1 MSGTTIDDVVKRL
14 STADTDIRLKLEAAT
29 TLRDSLDHYTSGPI
43 YSPFLK
49 RLMPIFINILRGP
62 SIFQSNSP
70 EQKLRHCILEVLH
83 RLPTASSPTEPFEA
97 FAEEIVDLLMQLV
110 RTDNEENATLCVK
123 IASDV
128 MRHQHKVL
136 QAKVQPFLSL
146 IQEIFEQMERIVR
159 EQLDSNSTSTA
170 SIQPGASSTPGGT
183 QANFQSPR
191 PSSPVASVPDL
202 GVDSQQQNRPLL
214 KGMQSFKVL
223 SECPIIVV
231 SVFQIYRGSVSQ
243 NVKAF
248 VPLIKRVLLVEARAQ
263 KQAHAEAA
271 AKGQVHTGVS
281 QGIKPEQRAAY
292 GDFITAQIKT
302 MSFLAYLLRQ
312 YSSQLN
318 DFLPTLPDVVVRLL
332 KDCPR
337 EKSAARKEM
346 LIAIRHIIN
355 YNYRKP
361 FLPKIDE
368 LLDDRTLTGDG
379 LTVYETMRPLAY
391 SMLADLI
398 HHVRDSLSPEQ
409 IRKTVEVYTRNLQDE
424 FPGTSFQTMSVK
436 LLLNMAECIAKIPN
450 KVDARHYLM
459 MIVNAIAD
467 KFAALNRQYPNA
479 VKLSKL
485 YRQQAKDESPEIYLA
500 EQEPQP
506 DWDETDIFCAVPIR
520 INNPRDRGA
529 DPVIDNKFLF
539 RTLMNGLKNTFFQL
553 RACNVSLPVD
563 PENAP
568 SNWHEV
574 SWGYTAEEVQI
585 IIKLLR
591 EGSYCFRYYD
601 IEKPMTESQ
610 YTSPVEYMA
619 NFYMVSNSKD
629 ELELLT
635 WFGTVLSYIDPATF
649 HEVFRQEIP
658 RLYDMIYEHTGL
670 LHIVQFFLA
679 NDATS
684 PTFCGML
691 LEFLMERIGDVGS
704 ADIKKSSILLRLFKL
719 AFMSVTLFLLENEQ
733 VLLPHVANIITKS
746 IELSTK
752 AEEPVN
758 YFLLLRS
765 LFRSIGGGKF
775 EQLYKQILPLLEML
789 LDVLNNLLMAAR
801 KPSER
806 DLYVELCLTVPARLS
821 PLLPHL
827 SFLMRP
833 LVVALRAGTDL
844 VGQGLR
850 TLELCVD
857 NLTTDYLDSIM
868 APVIDE
874 LMTALF
880 NHLRPHPYSHFH
892 AHTTMRILGK
902 LGGRNRKFMTGAV
915 PLAYRAY
922 ADDPSSFDIRLIGSK
937 KDRAFPVDL
946 GIDCAIQ
953 KLMEG
958 PRIGKNSQNLRA
970 SDDYYKQQALH
981 FIMAQ
986 LKLRIGY
993 DQLPED
999 LPRIL
1004 RLQAQ
1009 DLLARKIDINFSP
1022 FEVTNREKSIP
1033 KKDEQDKMTRQLLK
1047 AVMFAQSLSG
1057 LKDEA
1062 NAFLMDICRHFAII
1076 EVGRSLVD
1084 LKRNFSPFDPKAG
1097 EGPLCIDTRVLS
1109 DAIVESLASDH
1120 PDVRDAAKRAI
1131 QKLYKSTAI
1140 IFGSESHVGR
1150 LPLFS
1155 HLSST
1160 FCHSCYEEE
1169 WFTKTGGSLGINF
1182 LLTELDLGDAW
1193 VASKQMEF
1201 IRALMYVIKDM
1212 PQDLPEKTRCLA
1224 QISLEVLLRRIT
1236 KNIKKEDALPVQFQA
1251 GQQQQQQQLQQQQQQ
1266 QPVRQSRLAQICMQ
1280 LNNELLHMNKFVRQ
1294 TARES
1299 LELIAA
1305 AAGCKVWELLEPYR
1319 ERFLQPIYSK
1329 PLRALPF
1336 SIQIGYIN
1344 AMTYHMTLKS
1354 DWVKFDDNLNRL
1366 LMESLAL
1373 ADANDESLANKP
1385 AEYRTHGQIVNLRVS
1400 CIKLLSTAMT
1410 FDEFANGPTKDKILA
1425 VFFKCLY
1432 LESKPTIAAANDA
1445 LRSVLTVDR
1454 RLPKPLLQG
1463 GLRPVLQSLSDP
1475 KRLSVHGLDNLSRLL
1490 KLLTSYFKVEIGARL
1505 LDQIDSIVEPNAW
1518 QQISFTFLEQN
1529 PQIKVITA
1537 ILNIFHLLP
1546 APAEAFKERLIDCFL
1561 GLEERLRRTMQSP
1574 FRQPM
1579 YLYMNRYPK
1588 EIWTHL
1594 LGRLDEFKYGRL
1606 LAQILRHPESG
1617 PLREAAVEGL
1627 DGLIAK
1633 CTEIAGQSINDKKF
1647 IAAINGIHVL
1657 DSLSQFSNTSS
1668 WMDKKEHL
1676 IWLKNAGKEL
1686 ESHLRNHTLSPH
1698 IRIPAHQAV
1707 DQSMEIL
1714 VKSLERN
1721 PKDLDGLFNLI
1732 EAVTSN
1738 DLRTNPALFA
1748 FIYDKIISSES
1759 IEFWKSTLLRCLDI
1773 YAGKTA
1779 SNRTKYFVLHYIAN
1793 PIIAMDVMRRWNQS
1807 QSDQGK
1813 LPRLMDRTV
1822 IDAVS
1827 SKIWKVHPDSAP
1839 DDKSHPGIDHA
1850 RFEVLQLSAML
1861 VKYYHTTLQ
1870 EARKDIIKFGWTFI
1884 RLEDVINKHAA
1895 YVVIGYFIAHYETPP
1910 RIVSQVYLSLLKTNQ
1925 NEGRTLVT
1933 QALELIAPML
1943 PKRCGNGPNE
1953 RNAAWA
1959 VAPRRVLADEGQNV
1973 QQMTGI
1979 FHFLARHPE
1988 LFYDARDK
1996 YAVIV
2001 ISSLRKVALP
2011 SNSSHESKRLALGMM
2026 TLIWAWEKWRVEGKG
2041 ASPLAAAAG
2050 DASSGSPATS
2060 RKRKLDGDQQPMSS
2074 SPPTASRQI
2083 APPSGERNEYQI
2095 PHVFRHKMI
2104 KYLVEF
2110 VAQLFERF
2118 RLPSTKPREHVNL
2131 HLPVPQSTNELCK
2144 KALNLLYDL
2153 VQPQYWGDLDIDLF
2167 PHVTDVILASDRTQ
2181 AVLTADPTDKD
2192 KFDEKFVTN
2201 IVNTLQVVR
2210 IVLNFKS
2217 DDWIQKNFGAVQKV
2231 LEKCLKCEVPEIQD
2245 SLHHADEV
2253 WDDGRKLKSI
2263 IQRILDAVPED
2274 TPMEDA
2280 DADGEAEVQTSE
2292 IISYISQAATEAM
2305 NSNSYMSGVSLLWS
2319 LGNRKPAV
2327 IDQHIPSLM
2336 RALQS
2341 KHAREHVQHYNAAT
2355 NHAATQAV
2363 QSQDGSSSAPPPGV
2377 MSNFD
2382 LEIQTKLMIKE
2393 IQTVAL
2399 RMETLGDNRRPFLS
2413 VLATLVEKSMH
2424 IELCT
2429 EILSMVEG
2437 WVFRS
2442 EGTWPTLKEKT
2453 AVLHKMLS
2461 FEHRT
2466 DPTMLSKFLD
2476 LVIRIYED
2484 PKVTRTELTVR
2495 MEHAFLIGTRATDAA
2510 MRNRFMAIFDKSLSK
2525 TASARLSYILNS
2537 QNWDA
2542 LADSYWLAQA
2552 SQLLL
2557 SAVEM
2562 NANIQ
2567 LHQEDFKLMSASQ
2580 LAAVYPRDKDSSSR
2594 EPNMMPDDTFESFMA
2609 SHRRFV
2615 SELGDVK
2622 VRDVIEPLVQLQH
2635 TDNQLAHQL
2644 WVAIFPLYWS
2654 ATLRDERAELER
2666 GMVALLTKDYHNR
2679 QIDKRPNVVQSLV
2692 EGAAKTGRECKLPP
2706 HVLKFEAQT
2715 YDAWYT
2721 ALVQL
2726 ENAAIR
2732 PELESATVRESNLDA
2747 LVELYA
2753 ALQEDDLFYGTWR
2766 RRCQF
2771 VETNAGLSYEQN
2783 GMWDKAQKLYE
2794 NAQIKARTGVIPF
2807 SQAEYMLWEDH
2818 WVLCAQK
2825 LQQWEILQDFAK
2837 HENFQD
2843 LLLECAWR
2851 NTDMWQDAQ
2860 HREALDNVIKGV
2872 MDAPT
2877 PRRAFFQAFMAL
2889 LKFHNQQESG
2899 ADFARVCDEAIQ
2911 LSIRKWHQLPERLTN
2926 AHIPLLQNFQQLVE
2940 LHDASGIVQ
2949 ELAKTNSDNLNS
2961 KSEQLKGHLS
2971 AWRDRLPNVW
2981 DDITAWQDLVT
2992 WRQHIFSLINQTYLQ
3007 LLPQQGQQNAG
3018 GASSFAYRGFHETA
3032 WIINRFAH
3040 VARKHSLPEVCISQL
3055 SRIYTLPNIEIQEA
3069 FLKLRE
3075 QAKCHYEN
3083 PDELSS
3089 GLDVINNT
3097 NLNYFN
3103 PQQKAEFYTL
3113 KGMFLEKLNQK
3124 EEADSAYGTA
3134 LYFDI
3139 GAAKAWAEWGYFNDR
3154 KFRDDASDLNA
3165 ARQALTSYLQAA
3177 GSYKNAKSRK
3187 LLARIL
3193 WLLSLDDSK
3202 GTIAMGFD
3210 DFKGETPVWYWITFI
3225 PQLLTGLGHKEA
3237 PRMYQILMSIAKS
3250 YPQALYFQLRTN
3262 REDMNL
3268 IKKNQEEKERVRQ
3281 QRAQSITSNNNRP
3294 PGAPNASPAQ
3304 TKAEA
3309 VAKPDANFPR
3319 PGTGTEGDGAA
3330 AAAGGGVQA
3339 KAEGGEGSSGSS
3351 GSSGNNNNN
3360 GSAAGA
3366 AGPSATI
3373 VNAPTS
3379 ASTSASNAGQKP
3391 EFQAPAGV
3399 AATAANP
3406 QQQQQQQQQQQKKK
3420 PWESTE
3426 EIMSVL
3432 KTAFP
3437 LLALSMETMVDQIQ
3451 KHFKCPPDE
3460 DAYRLIVAL
3469 LNDALTYVSRTPA
3482 SFARSV
3488 KLPPATET
3496 NITRFAETI
3505 LPNHIKKSFE
3515 ADFVDVKPTMYEYIH
3530 KLRRWRTK
3538 FEEKLDRRVSHAPLE
3553 AFSPHLS
3560 EFRYQK
3566 FDEVEIPGQYLQHKD
3581 KNQDFI
3587 RIERFLPNVDLV
3599 RSYSSSYRRL
3609 KMRGQDGSVHSWAV
3623 QHPAARH
3630 CRREER
3636 ILQLFRHLNQ
3646 TLSRKKES
3654 RRRDLQFTLPLM
3666 VPLAPHIRIVQEDT
3680 SYVTLQAVY
3689 EDHCRRM
3696 GFSKDDP
3703 VLFTLEKLR
3712 GVLESKNS
3720 QGKPELT
3727 PPARL
3732 EVFNAVQDKWVPS
3745 TVALDYFQQVF
3756 PQFAEFWLFRR
3767 QFSYQLAALTF
3778 MTYILYMHNR
3788 YPAKLNIA
3796 RGSGNIW
3803 GSELMSFMSANKPF
3817 FHNPEPVPFR
3827 LTPNLQVLMGPLAT
3841 EGIFSCSIMAIARCL
3856 TEPEHELEHAL
3867 TLFVRDEMIFW
3878 LTSSHRNG
3886 ISESQLRESVQV
3898 NSDAIVKRA
3907 ASLAHNP
3914 SGNLPANQTVIDA
3927 VAKAVNPMNLA
3938 QCDALW
3944 MPYL

>member
-14 STADTDIRLKLEAAT
+14 STADIDARLKLEAAT

-43 YSPFLK
+43 YTPFLK

-62 SIFQSNSP
+62 CIFQSNSP

-83 RLPTASSPTEPFEA
+83 RLPTSSAPVEPFEPY
-97 FAEEIVDLLMQLV
+97 AEEIVDLLMQLV

-123 IASDV
+123 ITSDI

-136 QAKVQPFLSL
+136 QGKVQQFLSL
-146 IQEIFEQMERIVR
+146 IQELFEQMEKVVR
-159 EQLDSNSTSTA
+159 EQLDNASSTA
-170 SIQPGASSTPGGT
+170 TSQPGAPSTPGGSQT
-183 QANFQSPR
+183 NFQSPR
-191 PSSPVASVPDL
+191 PGSPVASVSDL
-202 GVDSQQQNRPLL
+202 GADPQQQNRPLL

-231 SVFQIYRGSVSQ
+231 SIFQIYRNTVQQ

-248 VPLIKRVLLVEARAQ
+248 VPLIKRVLLIEASAQ

-281 QGIKPEQRAAY
+281 QGIKAEQRAAY
-292 GDFITAQIKT
+292 GDFITAQVKT

-312 YSSQLN
+312 YSQQLN

-337 EKSAARKEM
+337 EKSGTRKEL

-355 YNYRKP
+355 YNFRKI

-368 LLDDRTLTGDG
+368 LLDERTLTGDG

-409 IRKTVEVYTRNLQDE
+409 IRKTVEVYTRNLQDN
-424 FPGTSFQTMSVK
+424 FPGTSFQTMSAK
-436 LLLNMAECIAKIPN
+436 LLLNMAECIAKLPN

-459 MIVNAIAD
+459 MILNAIGD
-467 KFAALNRQYPNA
+467 KFAAMNRQYPNA
-479 VKLSKL
+479 VKLSK
-485 YRQQAKDESPEIYLA
+485 QYLA
-500 EQEPQP
+500 EAGTQEPYLADKETRP
-506 DWDETDIFCAVPIR
+506 DWDETDIFSAVPIK
-520 INNPRDRGA
+520 ISNPRDRGA
-529 DPVIDNKFLF
+529 DPVVDNKFLF
-539 RTLMNGLKNTFFQL
+539 RNLMNGLKNTFYQL
-553 RACNVSLPVD
+553 RTCNIGAPID
-563 PENAP
+563 PQNAP
-568 SNWHEV
+568 SHWTDV
-574 SWGYTAEEVQI
+574 SYGFTAEEVKV
-585 IIKLLR
+585 IIKLFR
-591 EGSYCFRYYD
+591 EGAYVFRYYE
-601 IEKPMTESQ
+601 IEKPATESQ
-610 YTSPVEYMA
+610 YASPVEYMA
-619 NFYMVSNSKD
+619 NFYMVSSTKEEKD
-629 ELELLT
+629 LLET
-635 WFGTVLSYIDPATF
+635 FATVFHCIDPATF
-649 HEVFRQEIP
+649 HEVFQQEIP
-658 RLYDMIYEHTGL
+658 RLYDMIFEHTGL
-670 LHIVQFFLA
+670 LHIPQFFLA
-679 NDATS
+679 SEATS
-684 PTFCGML
+684 PSFCGML
-691 LEFLMERIGDVGS
+691 LQFLMDRIDEVGS
-704 ADIKKSSILLRLFKL
+704 ADVKKSSILLRLFKL
-719 AFMSVTLFLLENEQ
+719 AFMAVTLFAQQNEQ
-733 VLLPHVANIITKS
+733 VLLPHVVNIVTKS

-752 AEEPVN
+752 AEEPMN

-821 PLLPHL
+821 HLLPHL

-857 NLTTDYLDSIM
+857 NLTADYLDPIM

-915 PLAYRAY
+915 PLTYRGY
-922 ADDPSSFDIRLIGSK
+922 ADDPSSFDMRLIGSK
-937 KDRAFPVDL
+937 KDRAFPADL
-946 GIDCAIQ
+946 GIDSAIQ
-953 KLMEG
+953 KLMEA
-958 PRIGKNSQNLRA
+958 PKMGKNSQNLRVY
-970 SDDYYKQQALH
+970 DEYYKKQALH
-981 FIMAQ
+981 LIMSQ
-986 LKLRIGY
+986 VKLRIGY

-999 LPRIL
+999 LPRIV

-1009 DLLARKIDINFSP
+1009 DFLARKMEIHFAP
-1022 FEVTNREKSIP
+1022 FEVTNRDKSIP
-1033 KKDEQDKMTRQLLK
+1033 KKDVQDKITKQLLK
-1047 AVMFAQSLSG
+1047 AVMFAHSLPRF
-1057 LKDEA
+1057 KDEA
-1062 NAFLMDICRHFAII
+1062 DAFLMDLCRHFALI

-1097 EGPLCIDTRVLS
+1097 EGPLCIDTRILS

-1120 PDVRDAAKRAI
+1120 PDVREAAKKAI
-1131 QKLYKSTAI
+1131 RELYKSTGI
-1140 IFGSESHVGR
+1140 IFGSESNVGR
-1150 LPLFS
+1150 LPLFI
-1155 HLSST
+1155 HLCGT

-1182 LLTELDLGDAW
+1182 LLTELDFGDAW

-1201 IRALMYVIKDM
+1201 IRALLYVIKDM

-1224 QISLEVLLRRIT
+1224 ETSLEVLLKRIT
-1236 KNIKKEDALPVQFQA
+1236 KNIKKEDALPIQA
-1251 GQQQQQQQLQQQQQQ
+1251 QPGQP
-1266 QPVRQSRLAQICMQ
+1266 PVKQSRLAQICM
-1280 LNNELLHMNKFVRQ
+1280 LFNNELSHMNKFVRES
-1294 TARES
+1294 AKNS
-1299 LELIAA
+1299 LELIAKA
-1305 AAGCKVWELLEPYR
+1305 AECEVWELLEPYK

-1344 AMTYHMTLKS
+1344 AMTYHMSLKN
-1354 DWVKFDDNLNRL
+1354 DWVKFDDNLTRL

-1373 ADANDESLANKP
+1373 ADANDDSLANKP
-1385 AEYRTHGQIVNLRVS
+1385 AEYRTHDHIVNLRVS
-1400 CIKLLSTAMT
+1400 CIRLLSTAMT
-1410 FDEFANGPTKDKILA
+1410 FEEFANNPIKGKILS

-1432 LESKPTIAAANDA
+1432 SESKPTIAAANDA
-1445 LRSVLTVDR
+1445 LRSVLAVDR
-1454 RLPKPLLQG
+1454 RLPKDLLQG
-1463 GLRPVLQSLSDP
+1463 GLRPVLASLSDP
-1475 KRLSVHGLDNLSRLL
+1475 KRLTVHGLDNLSRLL

-1518 QQISFTFLEQN
+1518 QQISFTFFEQH
-1529 PQIKVITA
+1529 QQMKVITA

-1561 GLEERLRRTMQSP
+1561 GLEEKLRRTIQSP
-1574 FRQPM
+1574 FRQPI
-1579 YLYMNRYPK
+1579 YLYLNRYPK
-1588 EIWTHL
+1588 EVWTFL
-1594 LGRLDEFKYGRL
+1594 LGKLDELKYGRL
-1606 LAQILRHPESG
+1606 LAQVLRHPESG
-1617 PLREAAVEGL
+1617 PLRDAAV
-1627 DGLIAK
+1627 DGLGALMTK
-1633 CTEIAGQSINDKKF
+1633 CNGLAGQGVEKKF
-1647 IAAINGIHVL
+1647 IGIVNAVHIL
-1657 DSLSQFSNTSS
+1657 DSLSYFENTNS
-1668 WMDKKEHL
+1668 WMDKKENTT
-1676 IWLKNAGKEL
+1676 WMKSMGKEL
-1686 ESHLRNHTLSPH
+1686 ESHIRNYTLPATLRL
-1698 IRIPAHQAV
+1698 PAYQAAEQLMNV
-1707 DQSMEIL
+1707 L
-1714 VKSLERN
+1714 VKSLERT
-1721 PKDLDGLFNLI
+1721 PKDLDVLFSLV
-1732 EAVTSN
+1732 ESVTSN
-1738 DLRTNPALFA
+1738 ELRPTYCLFA
-1748 FIYDKIISSES
+1748 FIYEKILMSES
-1759 IEFWKSTLLRCLDI
+1759 IEFWKSAFLRCLDT
-1773 YAGKTA
+1773 YSGRSA
-1779 SNRTKYFVLHYIAN
+1779 SNKTKQFLLHYVAN
-1793 PIIAMDVMRRWNQS
+1793 PIVAMDVMRHWNQP
-1807 QSDQGK
+1807 DQAKGQ
-1813 LPRLMDRTV
+1813 RFMDRSV

-1827 SKIWKVHPDSAP
+1827 SKIWKVHPDMSP
-1839 DDKSHPGIDHA
+1839 DDQSQPGIDHT

-1861 VKYYHTTLQ
+1861 VKYYHTVLQ

-1910 RIVSQVYLSLLKTNQ
+1910 KIVSQVYLSLLKTNQ
-1925 NEGRTLVT
+1925 NEGRALVT
-1933 QALELIAPML
+1933 QALELIAPVL
-1943 PKRCGNGPNE
+1943 PKRCGGGPNE

-1959 VAPRRVLADEGQNV
+1959 VAPRRILADEGQNV
-1973 QQMTGI
+1973 QQMTSI
-1979 FHFLARHPE
+1979 FHFLVRHPD

-1996 YAVIV
+1996 YAIV
-2001 ISSLRKVALP
+2001 LISSLRKVAAPPNP
-2011 SNSSHESKRLALGMM
+2011 SYESKKLALNMM
-2026 TLIWAWEKWRVEGKG
+2026 WLIWRWEQWRVEGKT
-2041 ASPLAAAAG
+2041 
-2050 DASSGSPATS
+2050 GSPSVGRDPSESPTS
-2060 RKRKLDGDQQPMSS
+2060 KKRKLDSDLPMSS
-2074 SPPTASRQI
+2074 PPAVRQN
-2083 APPSGERNEYQI
+2083 APGGERNEYQI
-2095 PHVFRHKMI
+2095 PQIFRQKMI

-2110 VAQLFERF
+2110 IAQLNERYQ
-2118 RLPSTKPREHVNL
+2118 LPSAKPREHSTPS
-2131 HLPVPQSTNELCK
+2131 LPLPPQSTELCK
-2144 KALNLLYDL
+2144 KAMTLLYNL
-2153 VQPQYWGDLDIDLF
+2153 VQPQYWGDLELDLF
-2167 PHVTDVILASDRTQ
+2167 PNVTDVILGSEKTQ
-2181 AVLTADPTDKD
+2181 GILNADPTDKE
-2192 KFDEKFVTN
+2192 KYDEKFLTN
-2201 IVNTLQVVR
+2201 IINTLQVVR

-2217 DDWIQKNFGAVQKV
+2217 DDWVQKNIAAIQKV
-2231 LEKCLKCEVPEIQD
+2231 LEKCLKCENPEIQD
-2245 SLHHADEV
+2245 CLHLADKEY
-2253 WDDGRKLKSI
+2253 DDDRDLKSI
-2263 IQRILDAVPED
+2263 IKRVLDAVPED

-2280 DADGEAEVQTSE
+2280 DADGETEVQTSE
-2292 IISYISQAATEAM
+2292 IISYLSQAATEAM
-2305 NSNSYMSGVSLLWS
+2305 NGSSYVSGVNLLWS
-2319 LGNRKPAV
+2319 IGNRKPAV

-2336 RALQS
+2336 KALQS
-2341 KHAREHVQHYNAAT
+2341 KHAREHVQHYNAA
-2355 NHAATQAV
+2355 AGQAV
-2363 QSQDGSSSAPPPGV
+2363 NQGNRGQDGNSSSGGE
-2377 MSNFD
+2377 MSAYD

-2399 RMETLGDNRRPFLS
+2399 RMETLGDSRRPFLS

-2424 IELCT
+2424 IDLCT
-2429 EILSMVEG
+2429 EILNMVEG

-2461 FEHRT
+2461 FEHRS
-2466 DPTMLSKFLD
+2466 DSTMLSKFLD

-2495 MEHAFLIGTRATDAA
+2495 MEHAFLIGTRATDVE
-2510 MRNRFMAIFDKSLSK
+2510 MRNRFMSIFDKSLSK
-2525 TASARLSYILNS
+2525 TASVRLSYVLTS
-2537 QNWDA
+2537 QNWDT

-2557 SAVEM
+2557 GAVEL
-2562 NANIQ
+2562 NTNIQ
-2567 LHQEDFKLMSASQ
+2567 LHQDDFRIISASQ
-2580 LAAVYPRDKDSSSR
+2580 LAALYPKDKDAR
-2594 EPNMMPDDTFESFMA
+2594 EPNMMPDDKFEAFMT

-2622 VRDVIEPLVQLQH
+2622 VRDVIEPLMQLQH
-2635 TDNQLAHQL
+2635 VDNQLAHQL
-2644 WVAIFPLYWS
+2644 WVAIFPMYWS
-2654 ATLRDERAELER
+2654 ATMRDERADLER
-2666 GMVALLTKDYHNR
+2666 GMVALLTKDYHSR

-2692 EGAAKTGRECKLPP
+2692 EGAAKTWPNCKLPP
-2706 HVLKFEAQT
+2706 HVLKFEAKT

-2732 PELESATVRESNLDA
+2732 PEVESATVRESNLDA
-2747 LVELYA
+2747 LVDLYA
-2753 ALQEDDLFYGTWR
+2753 SLQEEDLFYGTWR

-2851 NTDMWQDAQ
+2851 NTEMWQDAQ

-2877 PRRAFFQAFMAL
+2877 PRRAFFQAFMSL
-2889 LKFHNQQESG
+2889 LKFHNQQEG
-2899 ADFARVCDEAIQ
+2899 GNDFARVCDEAIQ

-2940 LHDASGIVQ
+2940 LHDASVICQ
-2949 ELAKTNSDNLNS
+2949 SLANTNSSNLDV
-2961 KSEQLKGHLS
+2961 KSGELKLLLG

-2992 WRQHIFSLINQTYLQ
+2992 WRQHIFGLINQTYLQ

-3018 GASSFAYRGFHETA
+3018 GASSFAYRGYHETA

-3083 PDELSS
+3083 PEELSS

-3124 EEADSAYGTA
+3124 DEADNAYGTA

-3139 GAAKAWAEWGYFNDR
+3139 GAPKAWAEWGYFNDR
-3154 KFRDDASDLNA
+3154 KFKEDPTDLNA

-3237 PRMYQILMSIAKS
+3237 PRVYQILLSIAKS

-3268 IKKNQEEKERVRQ
+3268 IKKNQEAKERARQ
-3281 QRAQSITSNNNRP
+3281 QRAQSIASNGKPSLSPSQAKTEPPKTSD
-3294 PGAPNASPAQ
+3294 GGTS
-3304 TKAEA
+3304 
-3309 VAKPDANFPR
+3309 R
-3319 PGTGTEGDGAA
+3319 PGTATEGDAA
-3330 AAAGGGVQA
+3330 SQV
-3339 KAEGGEGSSGSS
+3339 KTEGGD
-3351 GSSGNNNNN
+3351 
-3360 GSAAGA
+3360 AATA
-3366 AGPSATI
+3366 PASLPPTPA
-3373 VNAPTS
+3373 NAPTPAPA
-3379 ASTSASNAGQKP
+3379 ASGQKQEQQP
-3391 EFQAPAGV
+3391 PAP
-3399 AATAANP
+3399 NP
-3406 QQQQQQQQQQQKKK
+3406 NQKKM
-3420 PWESTE
+3420 PWELTE

-3469 LNDALTYVSRTPA
+3469 LNDALTQASRTPA
-3482 SFARSV
+3482 SFAKSV
-3488 KLPPATET
+3488 KLPSATET

-3505 LPNHIKKSFE
+3505 LPSHIKKSFE

-3538 FEEKLDRRVSHAPLE
+3538 FEEKLDRRVCHAHLE
-3553 AFSPHLS
+3553 AYSPHLS

-3566 FDEVEIPGQYLQHKD
+3566 FDEVEVPGQYLQHKD

-3599 RSYSSSYRRL
+3599 RSYSTSYRRL
-3609 KMRGQDGSVHSWAV
+3609 KMRGHDGSVHSWAV

-3646 TLSRKKES
+3646 TLGRKKES

-3696 GFSKDDP
+3696 GFSKDEP

-3712 GVLESKNS
+3712 GVLESKS
-3720 QGKPELT
+3720 QQGKPELT

-3732 EVFNAVQDKWVPS
+3732 EVLNAVHEKWVPS
-3745 TVALDYFQQVF
+3745 SVALDYFQQIF

-3796 RGSGNIW
+3796 RGSGKIW
-3803 GSELMSFMSANKPF
+3803 GSELMSFMSASKPF

-3841 EGIFSCSIMAIARCL
+3841 EGIYACSLMAIARCL

-3898 NSDAIVKRA
+3898 NSDSIVKRA

-3927 VAKAVNPMNLA
+3927 IAKAVNPMNLA

>member
-1 MSGTTIDDVVKRL
+1 MSGTTIDDVVRRL
-14 STADTDIRLKLEAAT
+14 STADTDARLKLEAAT

-43 YSPFLK
+43 YTPFLK
-49 RLMPIFINILRGP
+49 RLMPIFVNILRGP
-62 SIFQSNSP
+62 CIFQSNST
-70 EQKLRHCILEVLH
+70 EQKLRHCVLEVLH
-83 RLPTASSPTEPFEA
+83 RLPTAPAPVEPFEPY
-97 FAEEIVDLLMQLV
+97 AEEVCDLLMQLV
-110 RTDNEENATLCVK
+110 RTDNEDNATLCVK
-123 IASDV
+123 ITSDV

-136 QAKVQPFLSL
+136 VGKVQQFLSL
-146 IQEIFEQMERIVR
+146 IQELFEQMDKVVR
-159 EQLDSNSTSTA
+159 EQLDNAPSSTA
-170 SIQPGASSTPGGT
+170 AQPGAPSTPGSS
-183 QANFQSPR
+183 QMSFQSPR
-191 PSSPVASVPDL
+191 PGSPVASVSDL
-202 GVDSQQQNRPLL
+202 GADPQQQNRPLL
-214 KGMQSFKVL
+214 RGMQSFKVL

-231 SVFQIYRGSVSQ
+231 SIFQIYRNTVSQ

-248 VPLIKRVLLVEARAQ
+248 VPLIKGVLLLEASAQ
-263 KQAHAEAA
+263 KQAHADAA
-271 AKGQVHTGVS
+271 ARGQIHTGVS
-281 QGIKPEQRAAY
+281 PAVKNRAAF
-292 GDFITAQIKT
+292 GEFITAQVKT

-312 YSSQLN
+312 YSSQLS
-318 DFLPTLPDVVVRLL
+318 DFLQTLPGIVVRLL

-337 EKSAARKEM
+337 EKSGTRKEL

-355 YNYRKP
+355 YNFRKI

-368 LLDDRTLTGDG
+368 LLDERTLTGDG

-398 HHVRDSLSPEQ
+398 HHVRDFLSPEQ
-409 IRKTVEVYTRNLQDE
+409 IRKTVEVYTRNLQDN
-424 FPGTSFQTMSVK
+424 FPGTSFQTMSAK
-436 LLLNMAECIAKIPN
+436 LLLNMAECIAKLPN
-450 KVDARHYLM
+450 KVDARHYLI
-459 MIVNAIAD
+459 MILNAIGD
-467 KFAALNRQYPNA
+467 KFAAMNRQYPNA
-479 VKLSKL
+479 VKLSKQ
-485 YRQQAKDESPEIYLA
+485 YHQQSDAGTPESYLA
-500 EQEPQP
+500 DKENRP
-506 DWDETDIFCAVPIR
+506 DWDETDIFSAVPIK
-520 INNPRDRGA
+520 ISNPRDRGA
-529 DPVIDNKFLF
+529 DPVVDNKFLF
-539 RTLMNGLKNTFFQL
+539 RNLMNGLKNTFYQL
-553 RACNVSLPVD
+553 RTCNIGTPID
-563 PENAP
+563 PQNAP
-568 SNWHEV
+568 SHWQDV
-574 SWGYTAEEVQI
+574 SYGFTAEEVNV
-585 IIKLLR
+585 IIKLFR
-591 EGSYCFRYYD
+591 EGAYVFRYYD
-601 IEKPMTESQ
+601 IEKPAWESQ
-610 YTSPVEYMA
+610 YMSPVEYMA
-619 NFYMVSNSKD
+619 NFYMVSSSKEEKD
-629 ELELLT
+629 LLET
-635 WFGTVLSYIDPATF
+635 FATVFHCIDPATF
-649 HEVFRQEIP
+649 HEVFQQEIP
-658 RLYDMIYEHTGL
+658 RLYDMIFEHTAL
-670 LHIVQFFLA
+670 LHIPQFFLA
-679 NDATS
+679 SEATS
-684 PTFCGML
+684 PSFCGML
-691 LEFLMERIGDVGS
+691 LQFLMERIDQVGS
-704 ADIKKSSILLRLFKL
+704 ADVKKSSILLRLFKL
-719 AFMSVTLFLLENEQ
+719 AFMAVTLFAGQNEQ
-733 VLLPHVANIITKS
+733 VLLPHVVSIVTKS

-752 AEEPVN
+752 AEEPMN

-821 PLLPHL
+821 HLLPHL

-833 LVVALRAGTDL
+833 LVVALRAGTEL

-857 NLTTDYLDSIM
+857 NLTADYLDPIM

-874 LMTALF
+874 LMNALF
-880 NHLRPHPYSHFH
+880 NHLKPHPYSHFH

-902 LGGRNRKFMTGAV
+902 LGGRNRKFMSGAV
-915 PLAYRAY
+915 PLTYKGY
-922 ADDPSSFDIRLIGSK
+922 ADDSSSLDLRLIGSK
-937 KDRAFPVDL
+937 KDRAFPADL
-946 GIDCAIQ
+946 GIDFAIQ
-953 KLMEG
+953 RLMEA
-958 PRIGKNSQNLRA
+958 PKMSKNSQNRHY
-970 SDDYYKQQALH
+970 DEHYKKQALH
-981 FIMAQ
+981 LIKSQ

-993 DQLPED
+993 DQLPDD
-999 LPRIL
+999 LSRIV

-1009 DLLARKIDINFSP
+1009 DLLTRKMDFSLAP
-1022 FEVTNREKSIP
+1022 FETSNRDKSIP
-1033 KKDEQDKMTRQLLK
+1033 KKDEQERITKQLIK
-1047 AVMFAQSLSG
+1047 AVMFAESIPSF
-1057 LKDEA
+1057 KDEA
-1062 NAFLMDICRHFAII
+1062 DAFLLDVCRHFAII
-1076 EVGRSLVD
+1076 EVGRSLID

-1097 EGPLCIDTRVLS
+1097 EGPLHIETRILS

-1120 PDVRDAAKRAI
+1120 PDVREAAKRAI
-1131 QKLYKSTAI
+1131 RELYKCSAI
-1140 IFGSESHVGR
+1140 IFGSESNVGR

-1182 LLTELDLGDAW
+1182 LLTELDFGDAW
-1193 VASKQMEF
+1193 VASKQTEF

-1224 QISLEVLLRRIT
+1224 QTSLEVLLQRIT
-1236 KNIKKEDALPVQFQA
+1236 KNVKKEDALPVPQPQ
-1251 GQQQQQQQLQQQQQQ
+1251 GQPPVK
-1266 QPVRQSRLAQICMQ
+1266 QPRLAQICMQ
-1280 LNNELLHMNKFVRQ
+1280 FNNELSHMNKFVRE
-1294 TARES
+1294 TAKLS
-1299 LELIAA
+1299 LELIAK
-1305 AAGCKVWELLEPYR
+1305 AAGCEVWELVEPYK

-1344 AMTYHMTLKS
+1344 AMTYHMSLKN
-1354 DWVKFDDNLNRL
+1354 DWVKFDDNLHRL

-1385 AEYRTHGQIVNLRVS
+1385 AEFRTHEHIVNLRVS
-1400 CIKLLSTAMT
+1400 CIRLLSTAMT
-1410 FDEFANGPTKDKILA
+1410 FDEFANNPIKTKILA

-1432 LESKPTIAAANDA
+1432 SESKPTIAAANHA
-1445 LRSVLTVDR
+1445 LKSVLAVDR
-1454 RLPKPLLQG
+1454 RLPKDLLQG

-1475 KRLSVHGLDNLSRLL
+1475 KRLSTHGLDNLCRLL

-1505 LDQIDSIVEPNAW
+1505 LEQIDSIVEPNAW
-1518 QQISFTFLEQN
+1518 QQISFTFFEQH
-1529 PQIKVITA
+1529 PQMKVITA

-1546 APAEAFKERLIDCFL
+1546 ALAESFKERLIDCFL
-1561 GLEERLRRTMQSP
+1561 ALEERLRRTIQSP
-1574 FRQPM
+1574 FRHPI
-1579 YLYMNRYPK
+1579 YLYLNRYSK
-1588 EIWTHL
+1588 EVWNYL
-1594 LGRLDEFKYGRL
+1594 LSKLGDLKYGRL
-1606 LAQILRHPESG
+1606 LAQVLRHPDSV
-1617 PLREAAVEGL
+1617 PLREVAAESVEGL
-1627 DGLIAK
+1627 IHR
-1633 CTEIAGQSINDKKF
+1633 CIEVMGQGSDRNF
-1647 IAAINGIHVL
+1647 TAVVNTIHVL
-1657 DSLSQFSNTSS
+1657 DSISRWPSTNG
-1668 WMDKKEHL
+1668 WMDKRENTA
-1676 IWLKNAGKEL
+1676 WLKTVGKEL
-1686 ESHLRNHTLSPH
+1686 ESHIRSYTLPANLRL
-1698 IRIPAHQAV
+1698 PAYQAAEQLMNV
-1707 DQSMEIL
+1707 L

-1721 PKDLDGLFNLI
+1721 PHDLDSLFNLI
-1732 EAVTSN
+1732 ESVTS
-1738 DLRTNPALFA
+1738 DELRSTQSLFS
-1748 FIYDKIISSES
+1748 FIYEKIISSES
-1759 IEFWKSTLLRCLDI
+1759 IDFWKTTFLRCLDT
-1773 YAGKTA
+1773 YSGKTA
-1779 SNRTKYFVLHYIAN
+1779 LNKTKHFLLHYIVN
-1793 PIIAMDVMRRWNQS
+1793 PIVAMDVMRHWNQPES
-1807 QSDQGK
+1807 NRAQ
-1813 LPRLMDRTV
+1813 RLMDRSV

-1827 SKIWKVHPDSAP
+1827 TKIWKVHPEMAA
-1839 DDKSHPGIDHA
+1839 DDQAQPGIDHT

-1861 VKYYHTTLQ
+1861 VKYHHGPLQ

-1884 RLEDVINKHAA
+1884 RLDDVINKHAA
-1895 YVVIGYFIAHYETPP
+1895 YVVIGYFIAHYDTPP
-1910 RIVSQVYLSLLKTNQ
+1910 KIVTQVYLSLLKTNQ
-1925 NEGRTLVT
+1925 NEGRALVT
-1933 QALELIAPML
+1933 QALELIAPVL
-1943 PKRCGNGPNE
+1943 PKRCGSGPNE
-1953 RNAAWA
+1953 RNAPWA
-1959 VAPRRVLADEGQNV
+1959 VAPRRILADEGQNV
-1973 QQMTGI
+1973 QQMTSI
-1979 FHFLARHPE
+1979 FHFLVRHPD
-1988 LFYDARDK
+1988 LFFDARDK
-1996 YAVIV
+1996 YAILL
-2001 ISSLRKVALP
+2001 ITSLRKVAAP
-2011 SNSSHESKRLALGMM
+2011 PNPSHESKKLALNMM
-2026 TLIWAWEKWRVEGKG
+2026 WLIWTWEQWRVEGKKPA
-2041 ASPLAAAAG
+2041 ASGTREPSL
-2050 DASSGSPATS
+2050 SPNS
-2060 RKRKLDGDQQPMSS
+2060 KKRKLDSEPSIQ
-2074 SPPTASRQI
+2074 SPSAAR
-2083 APPSGERNEYQI
+2083 PPGLNEYLI
-2095 PHVFRHKMI
+2095 PQVFRQKMI

-2110 VAQLFERF
+2110 IAQLNERYQ
-2118 RLPSTKPREHVNL
+2118 LPSAKPREHNPTSVP
-2131 HLPVPQSTNELCK
+2131 LPAPNTELCR
-2144 KALNLLYDL
+2144 KAMSLLYNL
-2153 VQPQYWGDLDIDLF
+2153 MQPQYWGDLELDLF
-2167 PHVTDVILASDRTQ
+2167 PNVTDVILGSEKTQ
-2181 AVLTADPTDKD
+2181 LILNADPTDKE
-2192 KFDEKFVTN
+2192 KYDERFLTN
-2201 IVNTLQVVR
+2201 IINTLQVVR

-2217 DDWIQKNFGAVQKV
+2217 DEWVQKHIAAVQKV
-2231 LEKCLKCEVPEIQD
+2231 LEKCLKCENPEIQD
-2245 SLHHADEV
+2245 CLHLSDKKFDDE
-2253 WDDGRKLKSI
+2253 RELKSI
-2263 IQRILDAVPED
+2263 IKRILDAVPED

-2280 DADGEAEVQTSE
+2280 EAEAETEVPTSE
-2292 IISYISQAATEAM
+2292 IISYLSQAATEAM
-2305 NSNSYMSGVSLLWS
+2305 NNSSYISGVNLLWS
-2319 LGNRKPAV
+2319 LGNRKPAI
-2327 IDQHIPSLM
+2327 IDQHVASLM
-2336 RALQS
+2336 KALQS
-2341 KHAREHVQHYNAAT
+2341 KHAREHVQHYNAVASQ
-2355 NHAATQAV
+2355 AASAGSR
-2363 QSQDGSSSAPPPGV
+2363 SQDSSATPGE
-2377 MSNFD
+2377 MPAYD
-2382 LEIQTKLMIKE
+2382 LEIQTKLIIKE

-2399 RMETLGDNRRPFLS
+2399 RMEHLGDNRRPFLS

-2461 FEHRT
+2461 FEHRQ
-2466 DPTMLSKFLD
+2466 DSTMLSKFLE

-2484 PKVTRTELTVR
+2484 PKITRTELTVR
-2495 MEHAFLIGTRATDAA
+2495 MEHAFLIGTRATDVE

-2525 TASARLSYILNS
+2525 TASVRLSYILTS
-2537 QNWDA
+2537 QNWDT

-2557 SAVEM
+2557 GAVEL
-2562 NANIQ
+2562 NTNVQ
-2567 LHQEDFKLMSASQ
+2567 LHPEDPKVIPASQ
-2580 LAAVYPRDKDSSSR
+2580 LATVYPKDRDSR
-2594 EPNMMPDDTFESFMA
+2594 EPKMMCDDKFESLM
-2609 SHRRFV
+2609 SGHRRFI
-2615 SELGDVK
+2615 SELGEVK
-2622 VRDVIEPLVQLQH
+2622 VRDVIEPLTQLQH
-2635 TDNQLAHQL
+2635 VDTQLAHQL
-2644 WVAIFPLYWS
+2644 WVTLFPLYWA
-2654 ATLRDERAELER
+2654 ATLRDERSELER
-2666 GMVALLTKDYHNR
+2666 GMVSLLTKEYHSR
-2679 QIDKRPNVVQSLV
+2679 QIDKRPNVIQSLV
-2692 EGAAKTGRECKLPP
+2692 EGAAKTWPECKLPP
-2706 HVLKFEAQT
+2706 HVLKFEAKT
-2715 YDAWYT
+2715 FDAWYA

-2732 PELESATVRESNLDA
+2732 PSVESATVRESNLDA
-2747 LVELYA
+2747 LIELYA
-2753 ALQEDDLFYGTWR
+2753 SLQEDDLFYGTWR

-2794 NAQIKARTGVIPF
+2794 TAQIKARTGVIPF

-2877 PRRAFFQAFMAL
+2877 PRRAFFQAFMSL
-2889 LKFHNQQESG
+2889 LKFHNQQET
-2899 ADFARVCDEAIQ
+2899 ALDFARVCDEAIQ

-2940 LHDASGIVQ
+2940 MHDASVICQSLASTSQSNLDVKSG
-2949 ELAKTNSDNLNS
+2949 ELKL
-2961 KSEQLKGHLS
+2961 LLG

-3007 LLPQQGQQNAG
+3007 HLPQQGQQTAG
-3018 GASSFAYRGFHETA
+3018 GANSFAYRGYHETA

-3083 PDELSS
+3083 PDELPS

-3124 EEADSAYGTA
+3124 EEADHAYGTA

-3154 KFRDDASDLNA
+3154 KFKEDPSDLNA

-3193 WLLSLDDSK
+3193 WLLSLDDAK

-3237 PRMYQILMSIAKS
+3237 PRVYQILLSIAKS

-3262 REDMNL
+3262 REDMH
-3268 IKKNQEEKERVRQ
+3268 IIRKNQEQKERARQ
-3281 QRAQSITSNNNRP
+3281 QRASSS
-3294 PGAPNASPAQ
+3294 AALSKASASPLLVKHEPL
-3304 TKAEA
+3304 KAEA
-3309 VAKPDANFPR
+3309 GASR
-3319 PGTGTEGDGAA
+3319 PGT
-3330 AAAGGGVQA
+3330 AGGADAAHV
-3339 KAEGGEGSSGSS
+3339 KAD
-3351 GSSGNNNNN
+3351 GNDPNTT
-3360 GSAAGA
+3360 AA
-3366 AGPSATI
+3366 S
-3373 VNAPTS
+3373 
-3379 ASTSASNAGQKP
+3379 
-3391 EFQAPAGV
+3391 V
-3399 AATAANP
+3399 AATATAASGQGQD
-3406 QQQQQQQQQQQKKK
+3406 QQTGPSQKKP
-3420 PWESTE
+3420 PWELTE

-3482 SFARSV
+3482 SFAKSV
-3488 KLPPATET
+3488 KLPAATET

-3515 ADFVDVKPTMYEYIH
+3515 ADFVEVKPTMYEYIH

-3538 FEEKLDRRVSHAPLE
+3538 FEEKLDRRVGHAPLE

-3599 RSYSSSYRRL
+3599 RSYSASYRRL
-3609 KMRGQDGSVHSWAV
+3609 KMRGHDGSVHSWAV

-3636 ILQLFRHLNQ
+3636 ILQLFRQLNQ

-3689 EDHCRRM
+3689 EDHCRRV
-3696 GFSKDDP
+3696 GLPKDEP
-3703 VLFTLEKLR
+3703 VLFMLEKLR
-3712 GVLESKNS
+3712 GVLDTKNQ
-3720 QGKPELT
+3720 QGKTELT
-3727 PPARL
+3727 PSARL
-3732 EVFNAVQDKWVPS
+3732 EVFNAVQEKWVPS
-3745 TVALDYFQQVF
+3745 TVALDHFQEVF

-3767 QFSYQLAALTF
+3767 QFSYQLSALTF

-3788 YPAKLNIA
+3788 YPSKMNIA

-3803 GSELMSFMSANKPF
+3803 GSELMSFMNPSKPF
-3817 FHNPEPVPFR
+3817 FTNPEPVPFR

-3841 EGIFSCSIMAIARCL
+3841 EGIFACSLMAIARCL
-3856 TEPEHELEHAL
+3856 TEPEDELEHAL

-3898 NSDAIVKRA
+3898 NSDSIVKRA

-3944 MPYL
+3944 MAYL

>member
-1 MSGTTIDDVVKRL
+1 MSGTTIDDVVRRL
-14 STADTDIRLKLEAAT
+14 STADLDARLKLEAAT

-43 YSPFLK
+43 YTPFLK

-62 SIFQSNSP
+62 CIFQSNSP

-83 RLPTASSPTEPFEA
+83 RLPTAPAPAEPFEPY
-97 FAEEIVDLLMQLV
+97 AEEICDLLMQLV
-110 RTDNEENATLCVK
+110 RTDNEDNATLCVK
-123 IASDV
+123 ITSDI

-136 QAKVQPFLSL
+136 QGKVQQFLSL
-146 IQEIFEQMERIVR
+146 IQELFEQMEKVVR
-159 EQLDSNSTSTA
+159 EQLDNAPLTTA
-170 SIQPGASSTPGGT
+170 SQTGAPSTPGSSQT
-183 QANFQSPR
+183 NFQSPR
-191 PSSPVASVPDL
+191 PGSPVASVSDL
-202 GVDSQQQNRPLL
+202 GADPQQQNRPLL

-231 SVFQIYRGSVSQ
+231 SIFQIYRNTVSQ

-248 VPLIKRVLLVEARAQ
+248 VPLIKGVLLLQASAQ
-263 KQAHAEAA
+263 KQAHADAA
-271 AKGQVHTGVS
+271 AKGQIHTGVS
-281 QGIKPEQRAAY
+281 PAVKNRAAF
-292 GDFITAQIKT
+292 GEFITAQVKT

-312 YSSQLN
+312 YSSQLQ
-318 DFLPTLPDVVVRLL
+318 DFLPTLPEIVVRLL

-337 EKSAARKEM
+337 EKSGTRKEL

-355 YNYRKP
+355 YNFRKI

-368 LLDDRTLTGDG
+368 LLDERTLTGDG

-409 IRKTVEVYTRNLQDE
+409 IRKTVEVYTRNLQDN
-424 FPGTSFQTMSVK
+424 FPGTSFQTMSAK
-436 LLLNMAECIAKIPN
+436 LLLNMAECIAKLPN
-450 KVDARHYLM
+450 KVDARHYLI
-459 MIVNAIAD
+459 MILNAIGD
-467 KFAALNRQYPNA
+467 KFAAMNRQYPNA
-479 VKLSKL
+479 VKLSKQ
-485 YRQQAKDESPEIYLA
+485 YHQQADAGTPESYLA
-500 EQEPQP
+500 DKENHP
-506 DWDETDIFCAVPIR
+506 DWDETDIFSAVPIK
-520 INNPRDRGA
+520 ITNPRDRGA
-529 DPVIDNKFLF
+529 DPVVDNKFLF
-539 RTLMNGLKNTFFQL
+539 RNLMNGLKNTFYQL
-553 RACNVSLPVD
+553 RTCNIGTPID
-563 PENAP
+563 PQNAP
-568 SNWHEV
+568 SHWQDV
-574 SWGYTAEEVQI
+574 SYGFTAEEVNV
-585 IIKLLR
+585 IIKLFR
-591 EGSYCFRYYD
+591 EGAYVFRYYE
-601 IEKPMTESQ
+601 IEKPASESQ
-610 YTSPVEYMA
+610 YMSPVEYMA
-619 NFYMVSNSKD
+619 NFYMVSSSK
-629 ELELLT
+629 EEKELLET
-635 WFGTVLSYIDPATF
+635 FATVFHCIDPATF
-649 HEVFRQEIP
+649 HEVFQQEIP
-658 RLYDMIYEHTGL
+658 RLYDMIFEHTAL
-670 LHIVQFFLA
+670 LHIPQFFLA
-679 NDATS
+679 SEATS
-684 PTFCGML
+684 PSFCGML
-691 LEFLMERIGDVGS
+691 LQFLMERIDQVGS
-704 ADIKKSSILLRLFKL
+704 ADVKKSSILLRLFKL
-719 AFMSVTLFLLENEQ
+719 AFMAVTLFSGQNEQ
-733 VLLPHVANIITKS
+733 VLLPHVVTIVTKS

-752 AEEPVN
+752 AEEPIN

-821 PLLPHL
+821 HLLPHL

-833 LVVALRAGTDL
+833 LVVALRAGTEL

-857 NLTTDYLDSIM
+857 NLTADYLDPIM

-880 NHLRPHPYSHFH
+880 NHLKPHPYSHFH

-915 PLAYRAY
+915 PLTYKGY
-922 ADDPSSFDIRLIGSK
+922 ADDSSSFDMRVIGSK
-937 KDRAFPVDL
+937 KDRAFPADL
-946 GIDCAIQ
+946 GIDFAIQ
-953 KLMEG
+953 KLMEV
-958 PRIGKNSQNLRA
+958 PKLGKNNPGRQY
-970 SDDYYKQQALH
+970 DEYYKKQALH
-981 FIMAQ
+981 LIKSQ
-986 LKLRIGY
+986 LKLRIGF
-993 DQLPED
+993 DQLPND
-999 LPRIL
+999 LARVV

-1009 DLLARKIDINFSP
+1009 DLLTRKMDINFAP
-1022 FEVTNREKSIP
+1022 FEVSNREKSIP
-1033 KKDEQDKMTRQLLK
+1033 KKDEQDKITKTLLK
-1047 AVMFAQSLSG
+1047 AVMFAESIPEF
-1057 LKDEA
+1057 KDDA
-1062 NAFLMDICRHFAII
+1062 DAFLLDICRHFTLI

-1097 EGPLCIDTRVLS
+1097 EGPLHIDTRILS

-1120 PDVRDAAKRAI
+1120 PDVREAAKRAI
-1131 QKLYKSTAI
+1131 QELYNCAAI
-1140 IFGSESHVGR
+1140 IFGSENNVGR

-1169 WFTKTGGSLGINF
+1169 WFTKTGGALGINF
-1182 LLTELDLGDAW
+1182 LLTELDFGDAW
-1193 VASKQMEF
+1193 VASKQTEF

-1224 QISLEVLLRRIT
+1224 QTSLEVLLKRIT
-1236 KNIKKEDALPVQFQA
+1236 KNIKKEDALPIPQPP
-1251 GQQQQQQQLQQQQQQ
+1251 GQPPVK
-1266 QPVRQSRLAQICMQ
+1266 QPRLAQICMQ
-1280 LNNELLHMNKFVRQ
+1280 FNNELSHMNKFVRE
-1294 TARES
+1294 TARQA
-1299 LELIAA
+1299 LELVAK
-1305 AAGCKVWELLEPYR
+1305 AAGCEVWELLDPYK

-1344 AMTYHMTLKS
+1344 AMTYHMGLKN

-1373 ADANDESLANKP
+1373 ADANDDSLANKP
-1385 AEYRTHGQIVNLRVS
+1385 AEFRTHEHIVNLRVS
-1400 CIKLLSTAMT
+1400 CIRLLSTAMT
-1410 FDEFANGPTKDKILA
+1410 FDEFANNPTKGKILS

-1432 LESKPTIAAANDA
+1432 SESKPTIAAANDA
-1445 LRSVLTVDR
+1445 LKSVLAVDR
-1454 RLPKPLLQG
+1454 RLPKDLLQG

-1475 KRLSVHGLDNLSRLL
+1475 KRLSTHGLDNLSRLL

-1505 LDQIDSIVEPNAW
+1505 LDQIESIVEPSAW
-1518 QQISFTFLEQN
+1518 QQISFTFFEQH
-1529 PQIKVITA
+1529 PQMKVISA

-1546 APAEAFKERLIDCFL
+1546 APAETFKERLIECFL
-1561 GLEERLRRTMQSP
+1561 GLEDKLRRTIQSP
-1574 FRQPM
+1574 FRVPM
-1579 YLYMNRYPK
+1579 YLYLNRYPK
-1588 EIWTHL
+1588 EIWAYL
-1594 LGRLDEFKYGRL
+1594 LAKLDDLKYGRL
-1606 LAQILRHPESG
+1606 LAQVLRHPDSTA
-1617 PLREAAVEGL
+1617 LREVAAENIEGL
-1627 DGLIAK
+1627 ISK
-1633 CTEIAGQSINDKKF
+1633 CNEVMALNNEKKF
-1647 IAAINGIHVL
+1647 IAVVNTIHIL
-1657 DSLSQFSNTSS
+1657 DSISHSTSNSG
-1668 WMDKKEHL
+1668 WMGKKEN
-1676 IWLKNAGKEL
+1676 ISWLKAIGKDL
-1686 ESHLRNHTLSPH
+1686 ENHLRSYTL
-1698 IRIPAHQAV
+1698 PANLRLPAYQAAEQLMNV
-1707 DQSMEIL
+1707 L
-1714 VKSLERN
+1714 VKSLDRN
-1721 PKDLDGLFNLI
+1721 PKDLDSLFNLI
-1732 EAVTSN
+1732 ESVTS
-1738 DLRTNPALFA
+1738 DELRSTQSLFS
-1748 FIYDKIISSES
+1748 FIYSKVISSES
-1759 IEFWKSTLLRCLDI
+1759 MDFWKTTFLRCLDA
-1773 YAGKTA
+1773 YSGKVA
-1779 SNRTKYFVLHYIAN
+1779 SNKTKYFLLHYIVN
-1793 PIIAMDVMRRWNQS
+1793 PIVAMDVMRHWNHPEPNRAQ
-1807 QSDQGK
+1807 
-1813 LPRLMDRTV
+1813 RLMDRSV

-1827 SKIWKVHPDSAP
+1827 TKIWKVHPEMAP
-1839 DDKSHPGIDHA
+1839 DDQAQPGIDHT

-1884 RLEDVINKHAA
+1884 RLDDVINKHAA

-1910 RIVSQVYLSLLKTNQ
+1910 KIVSQVYLSLLKTNQ
-1925 NEGRTLVT
+1925 NEGRALVT
-1933 QALELIAPML
+1933 QALELIAPVL
-1943 PKRCGNGPNE
+1943 PKRCGSGPNE
-1953 RNAAWA
+1953 RNAPWA
-1959 VAPRRVLADEGQNV
+1959 VAPRRILADEGQNV
-1973 QQMTGI
+1973 QQMTSI
-1979 FHFLARHPE
+1979 FHFLVRHPE
-1988 LFYDARDK
+1988 LFFDARDK
-1996 YAVIV
+1996 YATLLIT
-2001 ISSLRKVALP
+2001 SLRKVAAP
-2011 SNSSHESKRLALGMM
+2011 PNPSHESKKLALNMM
-2026 TLIWAWEKWRVEGKG
+2026 WLIWTWEQWRVEGKN
-2041 ASPLAAAAG
+2041 SPTLTAREL
-2050 DASSGSPATS
+2050 SLSPNS
-2060 RKRKLDGDQQPMSS
+2060 RKRRLDADQPMSS
-2074 SPPTASRQI
+2074 PPAVRQTA
-2083 APPSGERNEYQI
+2083 PGERNDYQI
-2095 PHVFRHKMI
+2095 PQIFRQKMV

-2110 VAQLFERF
+2110 IAQLNERYQ
-2118 RLPSTKPREHVNL
+2118 LPSAKPRDTNTTS
-2131 HLPVPQSTNELCK
+2131 VPMPPPNTELCK
-2144 KALNLLYDL
+2144 KAMGLLYNL
-2153 VQPQYWGDLDIDLF
+2153 VQPQYWGDLELDLF
-2167 PHVTDVILASDRTQ
+2167 PNVTDVILGSDKTQ
-2181 AVLTADPTDKD
+2181 AILSADPTDKE
-2192 KFDEKFVTN
+2192 KFDERFLTN
-2201 IVNTLQVVR
+2201 IINTLQVVR

-2217 DDWIQKNFGAVQKV
+2217 DEWVQKHYAAVQKV
-2231 LEKCLKCEVPEIQD
+2231 LEKCLKCENPEIQD
-2245 SLHHADEV
+2245 CLHLADKKY
-2253 WDDGRKLKSI
+2253 DDDRELKAI
-2263 IQRILDAVPED
+2263 VKRVLDAVPED

-2280 DADGEAEVQTSE
+2280 DAESEAEVQTSE
-2292 IISYISQAATEAM
+2292 IISYLSQAATEAM
-2305 NSNSYMSGVSLLWS
+2305 NNAAYISGVNLLWS

-2336 RALQS
+2336 KALQS
-2341 KHAREHVQHYNAAT
+2341 KHAREHVQHYNAV
-2355 NHAATQAV
+2355 ATQAAGANNRA
-2363 QSQDGSSSAPPPGV
+2363 QDGSPTPGEMSAY
-2377 MSNFD
+2377 D

-2399 RMETLGDNRRPFLS
+2399 RMEHLGDNRRPFLS

-2461 FEHRT
+2461 FEHRA
-2466 DPTMLSKFLD
+2466 DPTMLSKFLE

-2484 PKVTRTELTVR
+2484 PKITRTELTVR
-2495 MEHAFLIGTRATDAA
+2495 MEHAFLIGTRAADVE

-2525 TASARLSYILNS
+2525 TASVRLSYVLTS
-2537 QNWDA
+2537 QNWDT

-2557 SAVEM
+2557 SAVEV
-2562 NANIQ
+2562 NTNIQ
-2567 LHQEDFKLMSASQ
+2567 LHPDDFKVMPASQ
-2580 LAAVYPRDKDSSSR
+2580 LATVYPKDKDSR
-2594 EPNMMPDDTFESFMA
+2594 EPNMMPDDKFESFMTG
-2609 SHRRFV
+2609 HRRFV
-2615 SELGDVK
+2615 AELGEVK
-2622 VRDVIEPLVQLQH
+2622 VRDIIEPLAQLQH
-2635 TDNQLAHQL
+2635 VDTVLAHQI

-2654 ATLRDERAELER
+2654 ATARDERPDLER
-2666 GMVALLTKDYHNR
+2666 GMVALLTKDYHSR

-2692 EGAAKTGRECKLPP
+2692 EGAAKTWPECKLPP
-2706 HVLKFEAQT
+2706 HVLKFEAKT

-2732 PELESATVRESNLDA
+2732 PEIESATVRESNLDA

-2753 ALQEDDLFYGTWR
+2753 SLQEDDLFYGTWR
-2766 RRCQF
+2766 RRSQF

-2794 NAQIKARTGVIPF
+2794 TAQIKARTGVIPF

-2837 HENFQD
+2837 HENYQD

-2877 PRRAFFQAFMAL
+2877 PRRAFFQAFMSL
-2889 LKFHNQQESG
+2889 LKFHNQQETG
-2899 ADFARVCDEAIQ
+2899 VDFARVCDEAIQ

-2940 LHDASGIVQ
+2940 LHDASVICQ
-2949 ELAKTNSDNLNS
+2949 SLANTNSSNLDV
-2961 KSEQLKGHLS
+2961 KSGELKLLLG

-2992 WRQHIFSLINQTYLQ
+2992 WRQHIFSMINQTYLQ
-3007 LLPQQGQQNAG
+3007 LLPQQNQQNAG
-3018 GASSFAYRGFHETA
+3018 GANSFAYRGYHETA
-3032 WIINRFAH
+3032 WIINRFAQ

-3124 EEADSAYGTA
+3124 DEADHAYGTA

-3154 KFRDDASDLNA
+3154 KFKEDPSDLNA

-3193 WLLSLDDSK
+3193 WLLSLDDAK

-3237 PRMYQILMSIAKS
+3237 PRVYQILLSIAKS

-3262 REDMNL
+3262 REDMHL
-3268 IKKNQEEKERVRQ
+3268 IRKNQEAKERTRQ
-3281 QRAQSITSNNNRP
+3281 QRAQSTASSGKP
-3294 PGAPNASPAQ
+3294 SASPLQ
-3304 TKAEA
+3304 TKQEA
-3309 VAKPDANFPR
+3309 PKPEGGASR
-3319 PGTGTEGDGAA
+3319 PGTANGSDATQ
-3330 AAAGGGVQA
+3330 V
-3339 KAEGGEGSSGSS
+3339 KTEGGEANTRSSATPAPAT
-3351 GSSGNNNNN
+3351 
-3360 GSAAGA
+3360 SAALT
-3366 AGPSATI
+3366 P
-3373 VNAPTS
+3373 AP
-3379 ASTSASNAGQKP
+3379 NGQG
-3391 EFQAPAGV
+3391 Q
-3399 AATAANP
+3399 NP
-3406 QQQQQQQQQQQKKK
+3406 GQDQQSGQSQKRP
-3420 PWESTE
+3420 PWELTE

-3482 SFARSV
+3482 SFAKSV
-3488 KLPPATET
+3488 KLPAATET

-3515 ADFVDVKPTMYEYIH
+3515 ADFVEVKPTMYEYIH

-3538 FEEKLDRRVSHAPLE
+3538 FEEKLDRRVCHAPLE

-3599 RSYSSSYRRL
+3599 RSYSASYRRL
-3609 KMRGQDGSVHSWAV
+3609 KMRGHDGSVHSWAV

-3654 RRRDLQFTLPLM
+3654 RRRDLHFTLPLM

-3680 SYVTLQAVY
+3680 SYITLQAVY
-3689 EDHCRRM
+3689 EDHCRRV
-3696 GFSKDDP
+3696 GLPKDDP

-3712 GVLESKNS
+3712 GVLETKNS
-3720 QGKPELT
+3720 VRNAATDGPVGVVTNSLLAQQGKVELT
-3727 PPARL
+3727 PTARL
-3732 EVFNAVQDKWVPS
+3732 EVLNAVQEKWVPS
-3745 TVALDYFQQVF
+3745 TIALDYFRAVF

-3767 QFSYQLAALTF
+3767 QFSYQLSALTF
-3778 MTYILYMHNR
+3778 MTYVLYMHNR
-3788 YPAKLNIA
+3788 YPSKINIA

-3803 GSELMSFMSANKPF
+3803 GSELMSFMNASKPF
-3817 FHNPEPVPFR
+3817 FTNPEPVPFR

-3841 EGIFSCSIMAIARCL
+3841 EGIFACSLMAIARCL

-3886 ISESQLRESVQV
+3886 ISESQLRDSVQL
-3898 NSDAIVKRA
+3898 NSDSIVKRA

-3927 VAKAVNPMNLA
+3927 IAKAVNPMNLA